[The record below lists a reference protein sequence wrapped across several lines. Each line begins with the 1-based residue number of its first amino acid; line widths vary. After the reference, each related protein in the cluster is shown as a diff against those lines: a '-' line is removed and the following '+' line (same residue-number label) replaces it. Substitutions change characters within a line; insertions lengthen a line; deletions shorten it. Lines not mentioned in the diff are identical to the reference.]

1 MYIFGRSARWLI
13 LISETRHRYVAA
25 EIVLAWGRRL
35 LEIFGQGPCQF
46 GIFGSGLTSVEGVDA
61 PDQSPREDM
70 LCVYVG
76 RR

>member
-1 MYIFGRSARWLI
+1 M
-13 LISETRHRYVAA
+13 AA